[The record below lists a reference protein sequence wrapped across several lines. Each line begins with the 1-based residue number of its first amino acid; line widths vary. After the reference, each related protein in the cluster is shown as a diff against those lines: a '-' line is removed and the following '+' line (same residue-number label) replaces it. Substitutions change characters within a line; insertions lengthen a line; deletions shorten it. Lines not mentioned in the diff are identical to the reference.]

1 MLNYQRVPLIK
12 SRDLYLAGG
21 EKNSCPGLNLC
32 ISFIEPSSQH
42 AQMIHC
48 STVTLLWTKWL
59 TWPSV
64 WVWVEFIQRI
74 GTKFWGISSCYLNI
88 NHQITLR
95 KSSWL
100 QTIGASTHTGD
111 RTVVSGRIPS
121 LFWLQ
126 KNALD
131 SGVQLMLI
139 QWHPDPLRFALWGL
153 QHQAQAGK

>member
-1 MLNYQRVPLIK
+1 MRSSPLRSEAAGGEEGRRKEKVPLIK

-74 GTKFWGISSCYLNI
+74 GTIFWGISSCYFNI

-111 RTVVSGRIPS
+111 RTVVSH
-121 LFWLQ
+121 LFFDCKKTPWIRVS
-126 KNALD
+126 N
-131 SGVQLMLI
+131 
-139 QWHPDPLRFALWGL
+139 
-153 QHQAQAGK
+153 